1 MWSRLK
7 QTTEFSAQ
15 PKTLSD
21 LEEFIRQARNNW
33 FDDTSNLYMIDMNT
47 IHVVRGEDSESIQDQ
62 LPFEQVEFERQP
74 SDYDWP
80 KIDRRRRE
88 RTMDDAWEDWRD
100 GIAYR

>member
-1 MWSRLK
+1 MWSRMR
-7 QTTEFSAQ
+7 QTTEYSAQ

-21 LEEFIRQARNNW
+21 LEDFIRQARNNW
-33 FDDTSNLYMIDMNT
+33 FNDTSQLCMGDMNT
-47 IHVVRGEDSESIQDQ
+47 ISVVRDDDSESVQIP
-62 LPFEQVEFERQP
+62 LPFEQTEVIHQP

-80 KIDRRRRE
+80 ARDRRQ